1 MTSPPRPRRPSQRP
15 QRLSARDRLA
25 APVASRPRMLL
36 LAQTLPFPPD
46 GGVNIRIYNVL
57 RLLSRHYD
65 VTLLCFMRRAER
77 QAEGAV
83 AAGIAGLLPYA
94 DVAVFPIPQEY
105 SRVRMLWDHLRSV
118 VQRRAYTWYVYES
131 QAFDERLSQ
140 LLTTRRFDVAQI
152 DSLDLARYI
161 PALDGMPVICV
172 HHNVESALMERRAGM
187 EASAWRR
194 AYLRLQARWLA
205 RLETYWCR
213 RVALNVAVSEPDR
226 ALLEAQSPGGRY
238 TSVPNGVDIDSF
250 RPAAPGGRESG
261 IVSTGGLNW
270 FPNADGL
277 KHFCADILPRVRA
290 VCPPDATTVRWVGR
304 ADDMTRRRLKAESDV
319 ELTGYVDDVRPYL
332 RAAACFVVPLRVGGG
347 TRLKILDAWAM
358 GKAVVSTSVGCE
370 GLDARDGE
378 NILVRDDPAA
388 FAEAVTAVLRD
399 PELRHRLGA
408 AARRTVER
416 TYSWDV
422 IGEDLRDTLSTLTSR
437 DAITAPRPAPARTR

>member
-1 MTSPPRPRRPSQRP
+1 MTSPPSTRRPSQRP
-15 QRLSARDRLA
+15 RRSSARERLA
-25 APVASRPRMLL
+25 APAAPRPRLLL

-105 SRVRMLWDHLRSV
+105 SRIRLLWDHLRSV
-118 VQRRAYTWYVYES
+118 VRRRAYTWYAYES
-131 QAFDERLSQ
+131 RAVDERLAQ
-140 LLTTRRFDVAQI
+140 LLATRQFAVAQI

-161 PALDGMPVICV
+161 PALGALPVICV
-172 HHNVESALMERRAGM
+172 HHNVESALMQRRAGM
-187 EASAWRR
+187 ERSAWRR

-205 RLETYWCR
+205 RLERQWCG

-226 ALLEAQSPGGRY
+226 ALLQSQAPAGRY
-238 TSVPNGVDIDSF
+238 ASVPNGVDIDTF
-250 RPAAPGGRESG
+250 RPASPSVRESG

-270 FPNADGL
+270 FPNADAL
-277 KHFCADILPRVRA
+277 RHFCADILPRIRA
-290 VCPPDATTVRWVGR
+290 GLPATEVHWVGR
-304 ADDMTRRRLKAESDV
+304 ADDVTRHRLRAESDV
-319 ELTGYVDDVRPYL
+319 RLTGYVDDVRPYM
-332 RAAACFVVPLRVGGG
+332 RDAACFVVPLRVGGG

-370 GLDARDGE
+370 GLDARDGD

-388 FAEAVTAVLRD
+388 FADAVLSVLRD
-399 PELRHRLGA
+399 ADLRRRLGA
-408 AARRTVER
+408 SARRTVER

-422 IGEDLRDTLSTLTSR
+422 IGEDLRETLAAPTR
-437 DAITAPRPAPARTR
+437 DRAPSPRPPPARPR